1 MRIRKLWKRG
11 IAMMLSVIMLA
22 VFVPMSA
29 KAEEIKGNGYT
40 FDTETGELAI
50 KTDAGTTAWRDD
62 TNISKE
68 AVKSVEFQRENGP
81 ILNIGANAFDGCTN
95 LTGTIKLNAQTRSI
109 GKDAFKGC
117 NNLEVIM
124 IPTEV
129 QSDIAQAAI
138 SAQTTYV
145 IYEFNGD
152 TLDFCVQD
160 IRYGAQKQIV
170 FDGGIYNGITACGGC
185 AIIAK
190 DSFNIIPAEIGG
202 SGMAWYYSE
211 AENGEIIVTKY
222 TPVVWDGVAQNRL
235 IEIPQSLA
243 GHSIKGFSDTAFSD
257 HRLSAAQ
264 IFVVDDSTNITLPDN
279 VSKLITTEENG
290 TKEAYFTPGNVG
302 SVEIIDI
309 HVPGD
314 VKMLYAKDILLDRV
328 DFGDYSAVCYKANN
342 DGTII
347 ITNVILG
354 MFSHGSV
361 DVPTVIKGNPVTTVM
376 LNTYNNYRIDN
387 ILVDGSVNKITYE
400 YDTDSYNGS
409 TPVIQSVTQ
418 GSGQKYVE
426 LPTEIGGMPIDVVEE
441 NAFDKSVTCVIASE
455 KTEVKVP
462 SSVGKITYKE
472 DEAGNVVITDVIAGK
487 DETGKAML
495 VNIPTSIGGNKP
507 IMSDKAKEDMKD
519 IPHTH
524 NYDNGVCTEC
534 GDKDPS
540 FIPEQ
545 PKPNPSKKY
554 EMLDG
559 ANSTWTSNKDGNLV
573 IRGNGE
579 IAKFKNV
586 KVDGAIVDVSN
597 YTVTEGSTI
606 ITFKADYLKTL
617 SIGSHTVE
625 IVWIDGSASTSFTV
639 EQNQSEGN
647 KDGNSGGNLNN
658 GTNGNNNNI
667 GNGVMENNS
676 VPVSQD
682 SEKPS
687 DIGEED
693 QGLTSPK
700 TGDNTKSVLWVIFI
714 MVLLVGFTIIFVKN
728 RRSSKLS

>member
-1 MRIRKLWKRG
+1 
-11 IAMMLSVIMLA
+11 MMLSVIMLT

-109 GKDAFKGC
+109 GKDAFKDC

-124 IPTEV
+124 IPKVV
-129 QSDIAQAAI
+129 QKDIAQAAI
-138 SAQTTYV
+138 PAQTAYV

-160 IRYGAQKQIV
+160 IKYGAQKQIV

-235 IEIPQSLA
+235 IEIPKSLE

-309 HVPGD
+309 NVPGD
-314 VKMLYAKDILLDRV
+314 VKM
-328 DFGDYSAVCYKANN
+328 
-342 DGTII
+342 
-347 ITNVILG
+347 
-354 MFSHGSV
+354 
-361 DVPTVIKGNPVTTVM
+361 
-376 LNTYNNYRIDN
+376 
-387 ILVDGSVNKITYE
+387 
-400 YDTDSYNGS
+400 
-409 TPVIQSVTQ
+409 
-418 GSGQKYVE
+418 
-426 LPTEIGGMPIDVVEE
+426 
-441 NAFDKSVTCVIASE
+441 
-455 KTEVKVP
+455 
-462 SSVGKITYKE
+462 
-472 DEAGNVVITDVIAGK
+472 
-487 DETGKAML
+487 
-495 VNIPTSIGGNKP
+495 
-507 IMSDKAKEDMKD
+507 
-519 IPHTH
+519 
-524 NYDNGVCTEC
+524 
-534 GDKDPS
+534 
-540 FIPEQ
+540 
-545 PKPNPSKKY
+545 
-554 EMLDG
+554 
-559 ANSTWTSNKDGNLV
+559 
-573 IRGNGE
+573 
-579 IAKFKNV
+579 
-586 KVDGAIVDVSN
+586 
-597 YTVTEGSTI
+597 
-606 ITFKADYLKTL
+606 
-617 SIGSHTVE
+617 
-625 IVWIDGSASTSFTV
+625 
-639 EQNQSEGN
+639 
-647 KDGNSGGNLNN
+647 
-658 GTNGNNNNI
+658 
-667 GNGVMENNS
+667 
-676 VPVSQD
+676 
-682 SEKPS
+682 
-687 DIGEED
+687 
-693 QGLTSPK
+693 
-700 TGDNTKSVLWVIFI
+700 
-714 MVLLVGFTIIFVKN
+714 
-728 RRSSKLS
+728 

>member
-1 MRIRKLWKRG
+1 
-11 IAMMLSVIMLA
+11 MMLSVIMLA

-29 KAEEIKGNGYT
+29 KAEEIKGSGYT
-40 FDTETGELAI
+40 FDTETGKLVI
-50 KTDAGTTAWRDD
+50 KTDDGTTAWRDD

-117 NNLEVIM
+117 DNLEVIM
-124 IPTEV
+124 IPKVV
-129 QSDIAQAAI
+129 QKDIAQAAI

-160 IRYGAQKQIV
+160 IKYGAQKQIV

-235 IEIPQSLA
+235 IEIPKSLE

-309 HVPGD
+309 NVPGD
-314 VKMLYAKDILLDRV
+314 VKMLYAKDILLDR
-328 DFGDYSAVCYKANN
+328 DYFAVCPAVCYKANN

-354 MFSHGSV
+354 MFSERSV

-376 LNTYNNYRIDN
+376 LNTYDNYRIDN
-387 ILVDGSVNKITYE
+387 ILVDGSVNKITYKQE
-400 YDTDSYNGS
+400 TKNS

-455 KTEVKVP
+455 KTEVKV
-462 SSVGKITYKE
+462 SSGVGKITYKE
-472 DEAGNVVITDVIAGK
+472 DEAGNVVITDVVAGK
-487 DETGKAML
+487 DETGKAMP

-507 IMSDKAKEDMKD
+507 IMSDKAKEDMKN

-639 EQNQSEGN
+639 KQNQSEGN

-687 DIGEED
+687 DIGEEN

>member
-1 MRIRKLWKRG
+1 
-11 IAMMLSVIMLA
+11 MMLSVIMLA

-235 IEIPQSLA
+235 IEIPKSLA

-487 DETGKAML
+487 DETGKAMP

-507 IMSDKAKEDMKD
+507 IMSDKAKEDMKN

-545 PKPNPSKKY
+545 PKPNPTKKY

-625 IVWIDGSASTSFTV
+625 IVWNDGSASTSFTV
-639 EQNQSEGN
+639 KQNQSEGN

-700 TGDNTKSVLWVIFI
+700 TGDNTKSVPLVIFI
-714 MVLLVGFTIIFVKN
+714 MVLLVGFTIVFVKN
-728 RRSSKLS
+728 RRSSI

>member
-1 MRIRKLWKRG
+1 
-11 IAMMLSVIMLA
+11 MMLSVIMLA

-235 IEIPQSLA
+235 IEIPKSLA